1 MEPASIAQIQ
11 LDIGNASESII
22 FRSSCSKVEFLGYQ
36 AVYEDP
42 EAKAIKNNDNDQS
55 SEREET
61 FKTLSSLKVPFLS
74 HFFFHLCFVIVPWF
88 HFFLSSVFSSIRD
101 VGTLLGVPPFFRM
114 EICYR
119 LVKWSSSSTI
129 LSTHHAI
136 LRALWYNTPIS
147 SVSKVCI
154 IPFQNMLINN
164 IALFEN

>member
-61 FKTLSSLKVPFLS
+61 FKTLSSLK
-74 HFFFHLCFVIVPWF
+74 
-88 HFFLSSVFSSIRD
+88 D
-101 VGTLLGVPPFFRM
+101 GDLLQIGEVELKQHHTQHPPRYS
-114 EICYR
+114 EGS
-119 LVKWSSSSTI
+119 LV
-129 LSTHHAI
+129 
-136 LRALWYNTPIS
+136 
-147 SVSKVCI
+147 
-154 IPFQNMLINN
+154 
-164 IALFEN
+164 